1 MLDAITFRRAR
12 IATAISFFL
21 NGLGNGTFVS
31 RIPDLKNQ
39 FHISNSTLGVS
50 LFFGSAG
57 VLSSLQLAGRL
68 CARYGSGPTTRTL
81 NFLLIIAPPLVGV
94 NFGLVWFW
102 IALFMHGFFAAAQ
115 DVAMNA
121 QASTLENNSSKRVMS
136 GFHALWSLGAFS
148 GGALGGLAIQ
158 LKIKPFTNFCLTA
171 TTVLIISILINKM
184 FLKGEIDLHALEERA
199 KSKRPKIFIIL
210 GLLGLC
216 GAIGEGAASDWG
228 GVLIRDTWHAKGF
241 LVSLPFV
248 LFCSTMV
255 GGRLSGDFLAHKFGT
270 KNLITFAG
278 LVAGI
283 GLASGLLIGGVIG
296 TLFAWLTLGIGLSV
310 VIPMMFSA
318 AGSIADKEF
327 KSVISN
333 GEAIAIVSGVTY
345 FGFMVGPP
353 SMGALADSLGL
364 RWAMLIPA
372 GLSILLALSAR
383 KFLTSS

>member
-12 IATAISFFL
+12 IATAISFFI

-94 NFGLVWFW
+94 NFGLIWFW

-283 GLASGLLIGGVIG
+283 GLASGLLIGGVFG
-296 TLFAWLTLGIGLSV
+296 TLLAWLTLGIGLSV

>member
-12 IATAISFFL
+12 IATAISFFI

-102 IALFMHGFFAAAQ
+102 IALFLHGFFAAAQ

-148 GGALGGLAIQ
+148 GGAIGGVAIQ
-158 LKIKPFTNFCLTA
+158 FKIKPFTNFCLTA
-171 TTVLIISILINKM
+171 TSVLIISLLINKM
-184 FLKGEIDLHALEERA
+184 FLKGEIDLHALEERV

-248 LFCSTMV
+248 LFCFTMV
-255 GGRLSGDFLAHKFGT
+255 GGRLSGDFLAHKFGP

-278 LVAGI
+278 LVE
-283 GLASGLLIGGVIG
+283 
-296 TLFAWLTLGIGLSV
+296 T
-310 VIPMMFSA
+310 
-318 AGSIADKEF
+318 
-327 KSVISN
+327 
-333 GEAIAIVSGVTY
+333 
-345 FGFMVGPP
+345 
-353 SMGALADSLGL
+353 
-364 RWAMLIPA
+364 
-372 GLSILLALSAR
+372 
-383 KFLTSS
+383 